1 VCEQDGFDCIDLSDN
16 EIKRLENFP
25 RLRRLRMLLLHN
37 NHVSKIGEGL
47 AEALGSLEYL
57 VLTGNRVAQLAEVD
71 RLAGLTK
78 LDTLTLVGNPVA
90 KRRYYRE
97 YVIHKLPQ
105 LHVLDFQRIRPRV
118 RSVVIVTAVNGWSCN
133 Y

>member
-1 VCEQDGFDCIDLSDN
+1 
-16 EIKRLENFP
+16 
-25 RLRRLRMLLLHN
+25 MLLLHN

-71 RLAGLTK
+71 RLAGLAK
-78 LDTLTLVGNPVA
+78 LDTLTLIGNPVA

-105 LHVLDFQRIRPRV
+105 LRVLDYCKIRPRV
-118 RSVVIVTAVNGWSCN
+118 RAAVAVRMVPRGS
-133 Y
+133 

>member
-1 VCEQDGFDCIDLSDN
+1 MVQDGFDCIDLSDN
-16 EIKRLENFP
+16 EIKKLENFP

-37 NHVSKIGEGL
+37 NHIARLQDELPEAIGN
-47 AEALGSLEYL
+47 LEYL

-71 RLAGLTK
+71 RLAGFAK
-78 LDTLTLVGNPVA
+78 LDTLVLAGNPVA

-105 LHVLDFQRIRPRV
+105 LKVLDYKKIKPHV
-118 RSVVIVTAVNGWSCN
+118 RRH
-133 Y
+133 